1 MLEQHKRVRRQ
12 LIEWNM
18 GTNKKVIKPSFR
30 ANGNNNNMYL
40 LPDGADLD
48 VKADGLKTVNT
59 VLKDGSD
66 LLGAPSRFLNNIQQ
80 HWIISLVLISII
92 LVSLL
97 LLFCIIRYYCCGK
110 LKLPTKK
117 EKIKKLAANMVS
129 SSPLLCKNGTD
140 KL

>member
-12 LIEWNM
+12 LIEWNA
-18 GTNKKVIKPSFR
+18 GTNKKVIKQSLKVK
-30 ANGNNNNMYL
+30 GNNINVSL
-40 LPDGADLD
+40 WPDAADLD
-48 VKADGLKTVNT
+48 VKSDGLKTVNT

-97 LLFCIIRYYCCGK
+97 LLYCIIRYHCFGK
-110 LKLPTKK
+110 RKLSIKK
-117 EKIKKLAANMVS
+117 SKIKKLAANIVP
-129 SSPLLCKNGTD
+129 SSPLLCKNRTD
-140 KL
+140 EV

>member
-12 LIEWNM
+12 LVQLNI
-18 GTNKKVIKPSFR
+18 GTNTKVVKPSFKS
-30 ANGNNNNMYL
+30 NGNNNNLYIWS
-40 LPDGADLD
+40 DKADLD
-48 VKADGLKTVNT
+48 VKSDGLKTFNT

-97 LLFCIIRYYCCGK
+97 LLIGIIRYYCCGK

-129 SSPLLCKNGTD
+129 SSPLLCKNRTNE
-140 KL
+140 L